1 MSTLAIRG
9 GRVVGTATVARDVF
23 VRDGK
28 FVDTVG
34 LVDVVHDVSGAL
46 VLPGLVDLT
55 ARVSLR
61 ATPEDEPALSTL
73 QRALRGGFTSAVVGD
88 LRRGDKE
95 GDPVDVVRGL
105 RQLGHEAHDARGAS
119 DLIPLAALTR
129 QGAGSEPADIHRGVD
144 AGARVFG
151 DVDAHDDAEVLRRSF
166 ELVAGVD
173 GLVMAPAFDARLSR
187 QGIAVEG
194 PVATRLGLPGFP
206 AATAEAIG
214 IARLVELARLSGVRL
229 HITGV
234 STARGLHV
242 FEAAVADGVH
252 VSADVR
258 PWSVLL
264 DDEAWLRRPYDT
276 ALRVWPP
283 LSRPADREVLADAV
297 QRGVIA
303 IGVGH
308 SPPPPRLKALEV
320 DVAAAGAATYDTIVG
335 VLLGRFA
342 PEVVVHALSTLP
354 AKILHRTGGIVDGG
368 VANAAIVRVSDSAVS
383 SGLFADLRSG
393 GDVVTTISH
402 GRVFDRISSAP
413 ADEAGR
419 TSEVQQ

>member
-9 GRVVGTATVARDVF
+9 GRVVSTASIVRDVF
-23 VRDGK
+23 VRDGR
-28 FVDTVG
+28 FTGSVG
-34 LVDVVHDVSGAL
+34 LVDVVHDVAGAL

-61 ATPEDEPALSTL
+61 ATPEDEPALSTV

-105 RQLGHEAHDARGAS
+105 RQLQQAALDHRGTA
-119 DLIPLAALTR
+119 DVFALAPLTR
-129 QGAGSEPADIHRGVD
+129 QGAGGEPADIHRGAE
-144 AGARVFG
+144 AGAVVFG
-151 DVDAHDDAEVLRRSF
+151 DVDAHDDAEVLRRAF

-173 GLVMAPAFDARLSR
+173 GLVIAPAFDARLSR

-234 STARGLHV
+234 STARGLKV
-242 FEAAVADGVH
+242 VEAAVADGVH
-252 VSADVR
+252 VTADVR

-297 QRGVIA
+297 ERGVVA

-320 DVAAAGAATYDTIVG
+320 DVATPGAATYDTVVG
-335 VLLGRFA
+335 VLLGRFS
-342 PEVVVHALSTLP
+342 PEVVVHALATLP
-354 AKILHRTGGIVDGG
+354 AKVLQQPSGIVDGG
-368 VANAAIVRVSDSAVS
+368 VAHAAVVRIGEGNIS
-383 SGLFADLRSG
+383 SGLFAGLRSG

-402 GRVFDRISSAP
+402 GRVFERISSAP
-413 ADEAGR
+413 AEGAVR